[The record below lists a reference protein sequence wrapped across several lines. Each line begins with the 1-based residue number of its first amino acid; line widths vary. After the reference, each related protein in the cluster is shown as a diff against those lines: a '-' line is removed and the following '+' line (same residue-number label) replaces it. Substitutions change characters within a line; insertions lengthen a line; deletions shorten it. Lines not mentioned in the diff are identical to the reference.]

1 MTIYIKYLHDGE
13 VFFEVF
19 FEDQTGTSRSMVD
32 IQLRAQE
39 LDGEIITEEEA

>member
-1 MTIYIKYLHDGE
+1 MTIYIKYQHE
-13 VFFEVF
+13 EEEVF

-39 LDGEIITEEEA
+39 LEGEVVIEE